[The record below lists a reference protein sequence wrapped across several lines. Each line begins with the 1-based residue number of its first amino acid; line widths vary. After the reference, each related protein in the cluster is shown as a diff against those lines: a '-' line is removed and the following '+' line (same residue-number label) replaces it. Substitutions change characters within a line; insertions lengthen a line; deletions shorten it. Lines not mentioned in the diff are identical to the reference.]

1 MGELGESR
9 KCVGG
14 RWGDGEGAFP
24 SHFSLEGGL
33 KVQQVVLL
41 VNIHTFWNDLKHFC
55 APGHGC
61 ECTHTHTSRESR
73 LSSLDPLGPRVI
85 FAHSEND

>member
-61 ECTHTHTSRESR
+61 ECTHT
-73 LSSLDPLGPRVI
+73 RV
-85 FAHSEND
+85 ENRGCHLWIL

>member
-24 SHFSLEGGL
+24 SHFSRQGGL

-41 VNIHTFWNDLKHFC
+41 VNIHTFWNDLKHLR
-55 APGHGC
+55 
-61 ECTHTHTSRESR
+61 TWVRKRVHTHT
-73 LSSLDPLGPRVI
+73 RV
-85 FAHSEND
+85 ENRGCHLWIL